1 MAKTRISWTQREYK
15 ELAAWFLDNQ
25 YSPEQYGMRPLL
37 QEAQVAVLPRDRHR
51 PMSWV
56 DAGTRRKLTEYWKE
70 LRAVPDIPT
79 LARESEPEPPKVPT
93 LDDFTLEDLLVEV
106 ARRVARGLENVLQAP
121 QIVHKDFAPELPPPA
136 KHNPFMHASVK
147 RETPELLV
155 IGTYGPQEACLRE
168 LFTDAALRFVGS
180 DEGAATIARKGG
192 GVDHTFV
199 LTKFI
204 SHAQF
209 DHVKKLPCPYT
220 MVNGGMTELKEKLRE
235 YLRP

>member
-1 MAKTRISWTQREYK
+1 MAKNVIRWTEREYK

-25 YSPEQYGMRPLL
+25 YSPEEYGMRPRLK
-37 QEAQVAVLPRDRHR
+37 EAQEAVLPRDRHR
-51 PMSWV
+51 PMTWV
-56 DAGTRRKLTEYWKE
+56 DSATRRKLAQYW
-70 LRAVPDIPT
+70 
-79 LARESEPEPPKVPT
+79 REMRVSPVAPQPSEPAPPLALPT
-93 LDDFTLEDLLVEV
+93 LDAFSLEDLLVEV

-121 QIVHKDFAPELPPPA
+121 QIVHKDFAPELLPPA

-192 GVDHTFV
+192 GVDHAFV